1 MAIVKT
7 KLINHI
13 ARLQTTHWFV
23 GAPNAQKLKP
33 VSIHWDYNRN
43 LRPFTARLEK
53 EWRANMATDNY
64 TLKSGDLSNNQPEEQ
79 QYSLLIENIY
89 SFLNDELMQLFS
101 EMLNISERSLVDQEK
116 NIALA
121 VATDS
126 SYEIDEKQELEINAL
141 KILFSEREHIHTN
154 FFISINEQLLPSTVS
169 AFEESENEE
178 LSLVD
183 TDEMEEMVAITTMH
197 SNALNLFG
205 DDVNQLEARIEFLE
219 IMSAP
224 IFDHKALNP
233 SRICEAFQIATKPL
247 DLTPEK
253 KMVLFKCFDEHVN
266 LKLANMYQTI
276 NNMLIEEG
284 ILPEVILSSKNDDE
298 PTEEKAFETRTAAYY
313 DPEEK
318 VATNFIPRS
327 QEEMNSIV
335 SQFMKGDISVMGDE
349 LELPASFY
357 KDPNEQNASDKKLYA
372 RKDVLKSLNRLQNK
386 LLELGAHSELINNK
400 EIKESLMK
408 EMGINK
414 NDPIAKEIAVLD
426 ERSIDFVGMMFD
438 AIANDESISPVIT
451 DLLMQLQ
458 IPMIKVAVSDEA
470 LFTNEQHPARNV
482 LNLIPQA
489 GKGVTEKKDHIYSDL
504 DNIVSNI
511 LNEYEIDT
519 DCFDDAV
526 DTLYDLIENEERL
539 AKAKE
544 LEEQRIIIRD
554 HARGVVISELRDLTS
569 NKEIP
574 QQIQPLVLKN
584 WSTLMFNR
592 HIKHGKESYEWLES
606 ILLLKLLLKCLQPIK
621 QKSQWTF
628 LDNNHTA
635 LIEAV
640 NDELYDTRQDKK
652 DVDKKL
658 SLLKETFLKMLD
670 EAGYAIEENE
680 IIEPQAVVHESIN
693 TDIEQEL
700 DIAKKEAQVALE
712 KISRLPVNV
721 KPGVWFEVFNG
732 KDRAIRRVK
741 MSTILTE
748 AAKIIFVD
756 RKGVKVIE
764 KDAGDFV
771 DELNKNMS
779 RFLADHSTFDHALS
793 KVIGSMAA

>member
-1 MAIVKT
+1 
-7 KLINHI
+7 
-13 ARLQTTHWFV
+13 
-23 GAPNAQKLKP
+23 
-33 VSIHWDYNRN
+33 
-43 LRPFTARLEK
+43 
-53 EWRANMATDNY
+53 MATDNY
-64 TLKSGDLSNNQPEEQ
+64 TLETGDLSEDQPQEH
-79 QYSLLIENIY
+79 QYSQLIENIY
-89 SFLNDELMQLFS
+89 GFLNDELLQLFS
-101 EMLNISERSLVDQEK
+101 EMLNKSEHSLVEQEK
-116 NIALA
+116 NIELA
-121 VATDS
+121 VSVDS
-126 SYEIDEKQELEINAL
+126 NYQIKEEQELEIKAL
-141 KILFSEREHIHTN
+141 KTLHKEHASIHTN
-154 FFISINEQLLPSTVS
+154 FFIALNEQLLPSTVS
-169 AFEESENEE
+169 AFEENNEEEE

-224 IFDHKALNP
+224 IFDHKAINP
-233 SRICEAFQIATKPL
+233 NRICEAFQISINPL
-247 DLTPEK
+247 NLSPEK
-253 KMVLFKCFDEHVN
+253 KMVLFKYFDENVN

-276 NNMLIEEG
+276 NNMLIEAG
-284 ILPEVILSSKNDDE
+284 ILPEVILSSRDNDI
-298 PTEEKAFETRTAAYY
+298 PVEEKTVETRTATYY

-335 SQFMKGDISVMGDE
+335 SQFMKGDIHVTGDE

-357 KDPNEQNASDKKLYA
+357 KDPDEQNSSDKKLYA

-386 LLELGAHSELINNK
+386 LLELGIQSELINNK

-408 EMGINK
+408 DMGIDE

-438 AIANDESISPVIT
+438 AITTDESISPVIT
-451 DLLMQLQ
+451 DLIMQLQ

-470 LFTNEQHPARNV
+470 LFTNDQHPARNV

-489 GKGVTEKKDHIYSDL
+489 GKGVTEKEDRVYSDL
-504 DNIVSNI
+504 DNIVNDI

-519 DCFDDAV
+519 TCFDDAV

-544 LEEQRIIIRD
+544 LEEQRGIIRN
-554 HARGVVISELRDLTS
+554 HARSVVISELRDLTS
-569 NKEIP
+569 NKEVP
-574 QQIQPLVLKN
+574 QKIQPLVLKN

-606 ILLLKLLLKCLQPIK
+606 ILLLKLLLKCLQPVK
-621 QKSQWTF
+621 QKSQWSF
-628 LDNNHTA
+628 LNNNHSA
-635 LIEAV
+635 LVEAV
-640 NDELYDTRQDKK
+640 NDELYDTKQDKK
-652 DVDKKL
+652 DIDAKL
-658 SLLKETFLKMLD
+658 SLLKETFLSMLD
-670 EAGYAIEENE
+670 EAGYAIDETE
-680 IIEPQAVVHESIN
+680 INEPQTVVHEVID

-700 DIAKKEAQVALE
+700 DIAKKEAQIALE

-756 RKGVKVIE
+756 RKGVKIIE
-764 KDAGDFV
+764 KDAGDFAE
-771 DELNKNMS
+771 ELNQNMS
-779 RFLADHSTFDHALS
+779 RVLADHSTFDHALA
-793 KVIGSMAA
+793 KVIGSMAT

>member
-1 MAIVKT
+1 
-7 KLINHI
+7 
-13 ARLQTTHWFV
+13 
-23 GAPNAQKLKP
+23 
-33 VSIHWDYNRN
+33 
-43 LRPFTARLEK
+43 
-53 EWRANMATDNY
+53 MATDNY
-64 TLKSGDLSNNQPEEQ
+64 TLKTGDLSNNQTEEH
-79 QYSLLIENIY
+79 QYSQLIENIY
-89 SFLNDELMQLFS
+89 GFLNDELLQLFS
-101 EMLNISERSLVDQEK
+101 EMLNNSQRSLINQEK
-116 NIALA
+116 NIELA
-121 VATDS
+121 VSADS
-126 SYEIDEKQELEINAL
+126 NYEIDEKQELEIKAL
-141 KILFSEREHIHTN
+141 KILFNERDHIHSN
-154 FFISINEQLLPSTVS
+154 FFISINQQLLPSTVS
-169 AFEESENEE
+169 AFEESEDEE
-178 LSLVD
+178 LRLVD

-205 DDVNQLEARIEFLE
+205 DEVNQLEARIEFLE

-224 IFDHKALNP
+224 IFDHNAINP
-233 SRICEAFQIATKPL
+233 NRICEAFQIAIKPL

-253 KMVLFKCFDEHVN
+253 KMVLFNYFDEHVN
-266 LKLANMYQTI
+266 LKLANLYQTI

-284 ILPEVILSSKNDDE
+284 VLPEVILSSKNDDE
-298 PTEEKAFETRTAAYY
+298 QTEAEEKTFDTRTATYY

-318 VATNFIPRS
+318 IATNFIPRS

-372 RKDVLKSLNRLQNK
+372 RKDVLRSLSRLQNK
-386 LLELGAHSELINNK
+386 LLELGTHSELINNE

-408 EMGINK
+408 EMGIDA
-414 NDPIAKEIAVLD
+414 NDPIAKEMAVLD

-438 AIANDESISPVIT
+438 AITSDDSISPVIT
-451 DLLMQLQ
+451 DLIMQLQ

-482 LNLIPQA
+482 MNLIPQA
-489 GKGVTEKKDHIYSDL
+489 GKGVIEKEDHVYSEL
-504 DNIVSNI
+504 DDIVNNI
-511 LNEYEIDT
+511 LNEYEIDNA
-519 DCFDDAV
+519 CFDDAV

-539 AKAKE
+539 TKAKE
-544 LEEQRIIIRD
+544 LEEQRTIIRD

-621 QKSQWTF
+621 QKSQWAF

-635 LIEAV
+635 LVEAV
-640 NDELYDTRQDKK
+640 NDELHTTKQDKK
-652 DVDKKL
+652 DIDNKL
-658 SLLKETFLKMLD
+658 SLLEETFLNMLD
-670 EAGYAIEENE
+670 EAGYAIEEDE
-680 IIEPQAVVHESIN
+680 ATDPQTIVHESIDTN
-693 TDIEQEL
+693 IEQEL
-700 DIAKKEAQVALE
+700 DIAKKEAQIALE
-712 KISRLPVNV
+712 KISRLPANV

-756 RKGVKVIE
+756 RKGVKIIE
-764 KDAGDFV
+764 KDAGDFIE
-771 DELNKNMS
+771 ELNKNMS
-779 RFLADHSTFDHALS
+779 RVLADHSTFDHALG